1 MAGKNNKASRGS
13 GGGVAPTK
21 KGALQYQP
29 SLYDKKDQKSV
40 HTLRRAMAYERK
52 NGATP
57 DDRIMVKLKQRLDEK
72 VAKIARSAGSNR
84 GIRLSIRSKGQAAA
98 NYRQKVKNTRNRAIN
113 GYNYSGLSDAQRK
126 VAKRANAQVP
136 ERQVLSRRSVTRG
149 QGNLFTGGFS
159 DRTGSRMLP
168 VTQFRGTTRDRPTS
182 RNIVRL

>member
-1 MAGKNNKASRGS
+1 MNPGGRPGGKSKAPSKKQ
-13 GGGVAPTK
+13 VA
-21 KGALQYQP
+21 QYQP

-40 HTLRRAMAYERK
+40 HTLRRAMAYERS

-84 GIRLSIRSKGQAAA
+84 GIRLNIRSKGQAAA

-113 GYNYSGLSDAQRK
+113 GYNWSGLNDAQRK
-126 VAKRANAQVP
+126 VAMRAGGRAP

-159 DRTGSRMLP
+159 DRTGSRMQP
-168 VTQFRGTTRDRPTS
+168 VVQFRGSTKDRPTS
-182 RNIVRL
+182 RNTVRL